1 MDKKKL
7 TEIIEIF
14 KESGLGKMEIS
25 ETAADKTFT
34 LKLERNAEVVAALPV
49 PAAVSAPAKE
59 AAVPAPAP

>member
-34 LKLERNAEVVAALPV
+34 LKLERNAEMVAAVPV
-49 PAAVSAPAKE
+49 PAAVPSPARE
-59 AAVPAPAP
+59 AAIFVRPW